1 MRSAKR
7 YASPGHSCKEFLV
20 HNKSL
25 ILLIHFQNMF
35 LLWQIPCRE
44 NPWQVCKSTSPSA
57 TNISKLP
64 YLLKCSSCHFLII
77 LSGGNSLKNNWGG
90 EVGVFG
96 LLLSPGCLHYIHHGS
111 LFSHWGMFLMALSD
125 WCQLEVRQKQES
137 DQLPIFIFPWLYRLL
152 LNIVYLSGKLVG
164 SLCRDCC
171 IHFI

>member
-1 MRSAKR
+1 MCVSSCLNLAIYLPSTESQQLVVKDNEKNYLACPFLWTTVKHKHGCASLSTFHGLESKDNNLYAYMRSAKR
-7 YASPGHSCKEFLV
+7 YTSPGHFCKEFLV

-64 YLLKCSSCHFLII
+64 YLLKCRSCHFLII
-77 LSGGNSLKNNWGG
+77 LSGGNSLKNNIGG

-96 LLLSPGCLHYIHHGS
+96 LLPSPGDIT
-111 LFSHWGMFLMALSD
+111 
-125 WCQLEVRQKQES
+125 
-137 DQLPIFIFPWLYRLL
+137 LY
-152 LNIVYLSGKLVG
+152 SP
-164 SLCRDCC
+164 
-171 IHFI
+171 